1 MVPIKEALTFDDVTL
16 APKYSEILPSDVD
29 TSIKL
34 TETLKL
40 KIPLL
45 SSAMDTVTESKM
57 AIAIA
62 KSGGLGIIHRN
73 LDIKKQILEIKK
85 VKKQKL
91 LVGAAVGAGPNEFN
105 RAEGILKENIDM
117 IVVDT
122 AHGHTKKV
130 SEIIKF
136 IKKNKNK
143 RTALC
148 AGNIAT
154 PEAAKFLLK
163 LGVDIIKEGVDLI
176 VVDTAHGHTKK
187 VGEIIRFIKKIKNN
201 KIALC
206 AGNIATPEAAK
217 YLIKLG
223 VDIIKIGIGPGSI
236 CTTRLV
242 AGIGVPQLSA
252 ILSVRNGIKNKNV
265 KIISDGGIKYSGDL
279 AKAFAAG
286 ADAVMIGSLFAGT
299 DETPGKLIKKN
310 GKLFKSFRGMGS
322 VGAMNKGSADR
333 YFQTK
338 QKDSSKYVPEGV
350 EGFVKYKGDVGSIVY
365 KLIGGLK
372 SSMGYLGSKNII
384 KLRNKPNFVK
394 ITKAGFYESMVHNV
408 DVVKNDSKY

>member
-1 MVPIKEALTFDDVTL
+1 MITLKEALTFDDVTL
-16 APKYSEILPSDVD
+16 APKYSEILPSEANTEV
-29 TSIKL
+29 TL
-34 TETLKL
+34 TKNLKL
-40 KIPLL
+40 KIPIMT
-45 SSAMDTVTESKM
+45 SAMDTVTESKM

-62 KSGGLGIIHRN
+62 KNGGIGVIHRN
-73 LDIKKQILEIKK
+73 LEIKKQISEIKK

-91 LVGAAVGAGPNEFN
+91 LVGAAVGAAPKEFT
-105 RAEGILKENIDM
+105 RA
-117 IVVDT
+117 
-122 AHGHTKKV
+122 KK
-130 SEIIKF
+130 IIQ
-136 IKKNKNK
+136 
-143 RTALC
+143 
-148 AGNIAT
+148 
-154 PEAAKFLLK
+154 
-163 LGVDIIKEGVDLI
+163 EGVDLI

-187 VGEIIRFIKKIKNN
+187 VAEIINFIKKIKNS

-217 YLIKLG
+217 FLIKLG
-223 VDIIKIGIGPGSI
+223 VDIIKVGIGPGSI

-252 ILSVRNGIKNKNV
+252 ILDVRNSIKNKKV

-299 DETPGKLIKKN
+299 DEAPGKLIRKN
-310 GKLFKSFRGMGS
+310 GYLYKSFRGMGS
-322 VGAMNKGSADR
+322 IGAMNKGSADR

-338 QKDSSKYVPEGV
+338 QKDTSKYVPEGV
-350 EGFVKYKGDVGSIVY
+350 EGFVKYKGKVETVIY

-372 SSMGYLGSKNII
+372 SSMGYLGSKTVV
-384 KLRNKPNFVK
+384 KLRNKPNFIK

-408 DVVKNDSKY
+408 DVVKKDSKY

>member
-1 MVPIKEALTFDDVTL
+1 MVPINEALTFDDVTL
-16 APKYSEILPSDVD
+16 VPKYSEILPSEVD
-29 TSIKL
+29 TSIIL
-34 TETLKL
+34 TSHLRL

-45 SSAMDTVTESKM
+45 SSAMDTVTESRM

-62 KSGGLGIIHRN
+62 NAGGLGIIHRN
-73 LDIKKQILEIKK
+73 LEISKQLLEIKK
-85 VKKQKL
+85 VKAKKL
-91 LVGAAVGAGPNEFN
+91 LVGAAVGAGPNEFK
-105 RAEGILKENIDM
+105 RAEAILKENVDM

-143 RTALC
+143 KTALC

-154 PEAAKFLLK
+154 AQAAKFLLN
-163 LGVDIIKEGVDLI
+163 LGVDIIKV
-176 VVDTAHGHTKK
+176 
-187 VGEIIRFIKKIKNN
+187 
-201 KIALC
+201 
-206 AGNIATPEAAK
+206 
-217 YLIKLG
+217 
-223 VDIIKIGIGPGSI
+223 GIGPGSI

-252 ILSVRNGIKNKNV
+252 ILNVRNGVKNKNIKV
-265 KIISDGGIKYSGDL
+265 ISDGGIKYSGDL

-333 YFQTK
+333 YFQSK
-338 QKDSSKYVPEGV
+338 QKDTSK
-350 EGFVKYKGDVGSIVY
+350 F
-365 KLIGGLK
+365 
-372 SSMGYLGSKNII
+372 II
-384 KLRNKPNFVK
+384 ISP
-394 ITKAGFYESMVHNV
+394 
-408 DVVKNDSKY
+408 

>member
-1 MVPIKEALTFDDVTL
+1 MVSIKEALTFDDVTL
-16 APKYSEILPSDVD
+16 TPSYSEILPSEVD
-29 TSIKL
+29 TSINL
-34 TETLKL
+34 TKYLKL
-40 KIPLL
+40 KTPLL
-45 SSAMDTVTESKM
+45 SAAMDTVTESKM

-62 KSGGLGIIHRN
+62 KAGGIGVIHRN
-73 LDIKKQILEIKK
+73 LNIKNQIIEIRK

-91 LVGAAVGAGPNEFN
+91 LVGAAVGAGPQEFK
-105 RAEGILKENIDM
+105 RAKAILKQDIDL

-130 SEIIKF
+130 SEIIKY
-136 IKKNKNK
+136 IKKTKN
-143 RTALC
+143 R
-148 AGNIAT
+148 
-154 PEAAKFLLK
+154 
-163 LGVDIIKEGVDLI
+163 
-176 VVDTAHGHTKK
+176 
-187 VGEIIRFIKKIKNN
+187 

-206 AGNIATPEAAK
+206 AGNIATAEAARF
-217 YLIKLG
+217 LIKLG
-223 VDIIKIGIGPGSI
+223 VDIVKVGIGPGSI

-252 ILSVRNGIKNKNV
+252 IISVKKGIKNKKI

-299 DETPGKLIKKN
+299 DETPGRLIKKN
-310 GKLFKSFRGMGS
+310 GKMFKSFRGMGS

-333 YFQTK
+333 YFQMK

-350 EGFVKYKGDVGSIVY
+350 EGFVRYKGKVELIIY

-372 SSMGYLGSKNII
+372 SSMGYLGSKVIT
-384 KLRNKPNFVK
+384 KLRYKANFVK

-408 DVVKNDSKY
+408 DVIKNDDKY

>member
-1 MVPIKEALTFDDVTL
+1 MIMVPIKEALTFDDVTL
-16 APKYSEILPSDVD
+16 APKYSEILPSEVN
-29 TSIKL
+29 TGVEL
-34 TETLKL
+34 TKYLKL

-62 KSGGLGIIHRN
+62 KAGGIGVIHRN
-73 LDIKKQILEIKK
+73 LNVKEQIIEIKK
-85 VKKQKL
+85 VKKKKL
-91 LVGAAVGAGPNEFN
+91 LVGAAVGAGPNEFT
-105 RAEGILKENIDM
+105 R
-117 IVVDT
+117 
-122 AHGHTKKV
+122 
-130 SEIIKF
+130 
-136 IKKNKNK
+136 
-143 RTALC
+143 
-148 AGNIAT
+148 
-154 PEAAKFLLK
+154 AKFL
-163 LGVDIIKEGVDLI
+163 VNEGVDLI

-187 VGEIIRFIKKIKNN
+187 VADIIKFIKKIKN
-201 KIALC
+201 KKTVLC
-206 AGNIATPEAAK
+206 AGNIATPVAAK
-217 YLIKLG
+217 FLLRLG
-223 VDIIKIGIGPGSI
+223 VDVIKVGIGPGSI

-252 ILSVRNGIKNKNV
+252 ILNVRNGIKNKNV

-310 GKLFKSFRGMGS
+310 GKFFKSFRGMGS

>member
-16 APKYSEILPSDVD
+16 IPKYSDILPSQVD

-34 TETLKL
+34 TKNLKL

-57 AIAIA
+57 AIAIG
-62 KSGGLGIIHRN
+62 KIGGIGIIHRN
-73 LDIKKQILEIKK
+73 LDIKKQVQEIKK
-85 VKKQKL
+85 VKKQRL
-91 LVGAAVGAGPNEFN
+91 LVGAAVGAGPNEFK
-105 RAEGILKENIDM
+105 RAEAILKEGIDM

-136 IKKNKNK
+136 IKKKKNK
-143 RTALC
+143 KTALC
-148 AGNIAT
+148 AGNIPTA
-154 PEAAKFLLK
+154 EAAKF
-163 LGVDIIKEGVDLI
+163 
-176 VVDTAHGHTKK
+176 
-187 VGEIIRFIKKIKNN
+187 
-201 KIALC
+201 
-206 AGNIATPEAAK
+206 
-217 YLIKLG
+217 LIKLG
-223 VDIIKIGIGPGSI
+223 VDIIKVGIGPGSI

-252 ILSVRNGIKNKNV
+252 ILNVRNGVKNKNI

-286 ADAVMIGSLFAGT
+286 ADAVMVGSLFAGT
-299 DETPGKLIKKN
+299 DEAPGKLIKKN

-333 YFQTK
+333 YFQLK
-338 QKDSSKYVPEGV
+338 QKDMSKYVPEGV
-350 EGFVKYKGDVGSIVY
+350 EGLAKYKGKVGKVIY
-365 KLIGGLK
+365 KLIGGLR
-372 SSMGYLGSKNII
+372 SSMGYLGSKQI
-384 KLRNKPNFVK
+384 KYLRKKPKFVK

-408 DVVKNDSKY
+408 DIIKDENKY

>member
-16 APKYSEILPSDVD
+16 APNYSEILPSEAD
-29 TSIKL
+29 TTVSL
-34 TETLKL
+34 TNHLKL

-62 KSGGLGIIHRN
+62 KAGGIGVIHRN
-73 LDIKKQILEIKK
+73 LDIKTQVSEIRK
-85 VKKQKL
+85 VKKYSLK
-91 LVGAAVGAGPNEFN
+91 VGAAVGASEKEFI
-105 RAEGILKENIDM
+105 RAK
-117 IVVDT
+117 
-122 AHGHTKKV
+122 
-130 SEIIKF
+130 EII
-136 IKKNKNK
+136 N
-143 RTALC
+143 
-148 AGNIAT
+148 
-154 PEAAKFLLK
+154 
-163 LGVDIIKEGVDLI
+163 EGVDLI

-187 VGEIIRFIKKIKNN
+187 VGEIIKYIKKSKNN

-223 VDIIKIGIGPGSI
+223 VDIIKVGIGPGSI

-252 ILSVRNGIKNKNV
+252 ILAVRNGIKNKKV

-299 DETPGKLIKKN
+299 NETPGKLIKKN

-333 YFQTK
+333 YFQKK
-338 QKDSSKYVPEGV
+338 QKDISKYVPEGV
-350 EGFVKYKGDVGSIVY
+350 EGFVKYKGDVGSIIY
-365 KLIGGLK
+365 KLVGGLK

-384 KLRNKPNFVK
+384 GLRNKPHFVK

-408 DVVKNDSKY
+408 DVIKSDSKY

>member
-16 APKYSEILPSDVD
+16 VPKYSEVLPSEVD
-29 TSIKL
+29 TSIIL
-34 TETLKL
+34 TKYLKL
-40 KIPLL
+40 KIPIL

-57 AIAIA
+57 AIAISKA
-62 KSGGLGIIHRN
+62 GGIGVIHRN
-73 LDIKKQILEIKK
+73 LEIKKQLQEIKK

-91 LVGAAVGAGPNEFN
+91 LVGAAVGAGPKEFK
-105 RAEGILKENIDM
+105 RAEAVLKENIDL

-136 IKKNKNK
+136 IKKKKNK

-154 PEAAKFLLK
+154 PEAAKFLHK
-163 LGVDIIKEGVDLI
+163 LGVDIIKV
-176 VVDTAHGHTKK
+176 
-187 VGEIIRFIKKIKNN
+187 
-201 KIALC
+201 
-206 AGNIATPEAAK
+206 
-217 YLIKLG
+217 
-223 VDIIKIGIGPGSI
+223 GIGPGSI

-252 ILSVRNGIKNKNV
+252 VLNVRNGIKNKNV

-299 DETPGKLIKKN
+299 DETPGKIIKRN
-310 GKLFKSFRGMGS
+310 GELFKSFRGMGS

-333 YFQTK
+333 YFQSK
-338 QKDSSKYVPEGV
+338 QKDTSKYVPEGV
-350 EGFVKYKGDVGSIVY
+350 EGLAKYKGKVGNIVY
-365 KLIGGLK
+365 KLIGGLR
-372 SSMGYLGSKNII
+372 SSMGYLGSKQI
-384 KLRNKPNFVK
+384 KYLRKKPQFVK

-408 DVVKNDSKY
+408 DIVKEDNKY